1 MSLTHFPE
9 QNFDSI
15 PSLDI
20 SVLHSFD
27 DPEMSA
33 DLVTELIEIYL
44 IETSRL
50 VDLMESDLTS
60 AEWSSVKRTAHTIK
74 GSSGNLGLLRMARL
88 SEELEYGAHTR
99 DTASVLVEQMKQE
112 FAAVSQT
119 LNAELKRRKQCAF

>member
-1 MSLTHFPE
+1 MSLSHFPE
-9 QNFDSI
+9 QSFDSI

-44 IETSRL
+44 IETKRL
-50 VDLMESDLTS
+50 LDLIQSDLTTN
-60 AEWSSVKRTAHTIK
+60 EWSAVKRTAHTLK

-88 SEELEYGAHTR
+88 AEELEYGAHTR
-99 DTASVLVEQMKQE
+99 DTGSDLLEQMKQE
-112 FAAVSQT
+112 FDAVSQT

>member
-1 MSLTHFPE
+1 MSLPHAQK

-33 DLVTELIEIYL
+33 DLVNELIEIYL
-44 IETSRL
+44 METTRL
-50 VDLMESDLTS
+50 LDLIQSDLTGH
-60 AEWSSVKRTAHTIK
+60 EWSLVKRNAHTIK

-88 SEELEYGAHTR
+88 SEELEYGAHTQ
-99 DTASVLVEQMKQE
+99 DTATVLLDQMKQE
-112 FAAVSQT
+112 FEIVGQT
-119 LNAELKRRKQCAF
+119 LNDELKRRKQCAF

>member
-1 MSLTHFPE
+1 MSLPHAQK

-33 DLVTELIEIYL
+33 DLVNELIEIYL
-44 IETSRL
+44 METTRL
-50 VDLMESDLTS
+50 LDLIQSDLT
-60 AEWSSVKRTAHTIK
+60 AHEWSLVKRNAHTIK

-88 SEELEYGAHTR
+88 SEELEYGAHTQ
-99 DTASVLVEQMKQE
+99 DTATVLLDQMKQE
-112 FAAVSQT
+112 FEIVGQT
-119 LNAELKRRKQCAF
+119 LNDELKRRKQCAF